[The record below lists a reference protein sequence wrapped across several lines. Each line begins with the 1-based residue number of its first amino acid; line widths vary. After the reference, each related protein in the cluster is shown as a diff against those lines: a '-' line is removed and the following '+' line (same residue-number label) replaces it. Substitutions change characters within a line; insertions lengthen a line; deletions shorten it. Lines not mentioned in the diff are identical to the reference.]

1 MSHDWDLGG
10 EFFARLAQV
19 DEQIGAQ
26 VQAQGCQRCEL
37 GGRLH
42 RSDYPR
48 KARGVPSCAEESWSR
63 RVSFRCNRCRLRT
76 TPPSVRFLGRRV
88 YSGAVFIVAAL
99 ATSMAHATGVPAR
112 TLARWRRWWE
122 RGLRRTR
129 AWRDR
134 LRAQLPPG
142 LQERGLPRGLVEH
155 LTGDPPQRVE
165 VVLRWLS
172 PLTTTSCGSRN
183 ARAM

>member
-1 MSHDWDLGG
+1 MSHDWALEGD
-10 EFFARLAQV
+10 FFARLAQV
-19 DEQIGAQ
+19 DEQIGAE
-26 VQAQGCQRCEL
+26 VQAQGCQRCDL

-48 KARGVPSCAEESWSR
+48 KPRGVPASAEASWSR
-63 RVSFRCNRCRLRT
+63 RVSLRCNRCRLRT

-88 YSGAVFIVAAL
+88 YAGAVFVVAAL
-99 ATSMAHATGVPAR
+99 ATAMTHATGVPVR
-112 TLARWRRWWE
+112 TLGRWRRWWE

-142 LQERGLPRGLVEH
+142 LHERGLPLSLVEH
-155 LTGDPPQRVE
+155 LTGEPLQCIE
-165 VVLRWLS
+165 TILHWLM
-172 PLTTTSCGSRN
+172 PLTTTSFGSQS